1 MTTPAQLKKALSPV
15 ILVGK
20 GALTKLSA
28 EDLASLAALVEANQ
42 LSSLVIDVE
51 NKRLARLKAKVNVAA
66 VTGTEHVKA
75 LDGLKSLYLQWG
87 KAGLVAT
94 FEDGFFETLESVEFQ
109 AGVIDHLPPG
119 LLSHR
124 ALRVLEI
131 HNTVV
136 ALPKKADWPRLEV
149 LRVGST
155 GPSMPPCLVL
165 SSLRSLAISA
175 DGSKLETLPENFGDM
190 GQLESLDLSRNPLT
204 ALPES
209 MAKLSRLKHLNL
221 TGTKLK
227 TLPAWL
233 AGLPALETLST
244 DGPLP
249 AALQRFAQ
257 S

>member
-1 MTTPAQLKKALSPV
+1 MTTAAQLKKDLSPV

-20 GALTKLSA
+20 GALAKLSA
-28 EDLASLAALVEANQ
+28 DDLASLAALVKANQ
-42 LSSLVIDVE
+42 LSSLVLDVE
-51 NKRLARLKAKVNVAA
+51 NKRLVRLKAKVNVAA
-66 VTGTEHVKA
+66 VTGTAHVEA

-94 FEDGFFETLESVEFQ
+94 FEDGFFDTLESVEFQ
-109 AGVIDHLPPG
+109 AGVIDHIPPG
-119 LLSHR
+119 LLFQP

-136 ALPKKADWPRLEV
+136 ALPKKVDWPRLEV

-155 GPSMPPCLVL
+155 GTSMPPCLVL
-165 SSLRSLAISA
+165 PSLRSLAISA
-175 DGSKLETLPENFGDM
+175 DGSKLKTLPENLGDM
-190 GQLESLDLSRNPLT
+190 DRLEVLDLSRNALT

-209 MAKLSRLKHLNL
+209 MAKLSRLKHLSL
-221 TGTKLK
+221 VGSKLK

-233 AGLPALETLST
+233 ADLRSLETLSV

-249 AALQRFAQ
+249 GALQRFAR